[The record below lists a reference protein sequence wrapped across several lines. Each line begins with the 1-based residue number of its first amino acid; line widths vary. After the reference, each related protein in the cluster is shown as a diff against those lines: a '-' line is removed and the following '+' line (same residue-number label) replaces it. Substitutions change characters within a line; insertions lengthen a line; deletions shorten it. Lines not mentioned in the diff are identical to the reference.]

1 MYFYGVIPVNVL
13 RENVIPATGQES
25 PSRRDWVGM
34 KFLKNLTVCASCASL
49 VLLVQS
55 CGDDT
60 TLSPVYALSSSAQE
74 SSSNMPKSSSQDLSS
89 SFADSES
96 SSSLVGLSSSSQ
108 DVGGFSSSETSLS
121 AGTELPAGTESSSFV
136 AMSSAE
142 KPTSS
147 ESSQN
152 SSSSSNAVQS
162 SSSVKSSAS
171 VSSSSE
177 TPSSSSALP
186 IKIDFFNGAD
196 ISEVQEYERRNAKF
210 FDVDG
215 KESDIFTILKNHGFN
230 SIRLRTFVSPKAKYG
245 YAANGC
251 GHDAEAYGDK
261 DHVVAYAKKAKAAGM
276 GLLVDIH
283 YSDVWAD
290 PGKQIIPERW
300 RGVNNANAMA
310 DSVYA
315 YTKDLMN
322 ALKDAGATPDMVQ
335 IGNETTPGILIH
347 KPNSKTDC
355 WGNGVDKAAT
365 SVNGDMGTAAGKANA
380 AKYFNAGIKAVK
392 EVSPT
397 TKTVLHIERIRQA
410 NTVTWWMGVVF
421 DDYKIPADVMGFSAY
436 TAYGDGGPDNW
447 MNLFNTVTTKYSKLE
462 FIVAEYNGGDKDNH
476 YNFDKSR
483 QKTRENVKKLNRW
496 IGTFFW
502 EPTIGGAWGP
512 ALFDKR
518 GNDYYANSKAFEEFF

>member
-1 MYFYGVIPVNVL
+1 MSI
-13 RENVIPATGQES
+13 
-25 PSRRDWVGM
+25 
-34 KFLKNLTVCASCASL
+34 LKYSFIGLACVSL
-49 VLLVQS
+49 AILSQG
-55 CGDDT
+55 CGDDPAS
-60 TLSPVYALSSSAQE
+60 SPFVNSLYSSSSSAQE
-74 SSSNMPKSSSQDLSS
+74 SLESSSNAASYSFSESSSS
-89 SFADSES
+89 SFFAALSSCHSELDSES
-96 SSSLVGLSSSSQ
+96 SSS
-108 DVGGFSSSETSLS
+108 
-121 AGTELPAGTESSSFV
+121 V
-136 AMSSAE
+136 ATSSAVE
-142 KPTSS
+142 PTSS

-152 SSSSSNAVQS
+152 SSSSEAQSSSAQS
-162 SSSVKSSAS
+162 SSSNAS
-171 VSSSSE
+171 QPSSSRE
-177 TPSSSSALP
+177 SSSSAQP
-186 IKIDFFNGAD
+186 VKIDFFNGAD
-196 ISEVQEYERRNAKF
+196 ISEVQEYERNNTKF
-210 FDVDG
+210 YDVDG

-245 YAANGC
+245 YAASGC

-261 DHVVAYAKKAKAAGM
+261 DHVVAYAKKVKAAGM

-300 RGVNNANAMA
+300 RNVNNANAMA

-315 YTKDLMN
+315 YTKDLML
-322 ALKDAGATPDMVQ
+322 ALKNAGATPDMVQ
-335 IGNETTPGILIH
+335 VGNETTPGILIH

-355 WGNGVDKAAT
+355 WGNGVDKAAA

-410 NTVTWWMGVVF
+410 NTVTWWMGVIF

-436 TAYGDGGPDNW
+436 TAYGDGAPDNW
-447 MNLFNTVTTKYSKLE
+447 KSLFNTVTTKYSKLE
-462 FIVAEYNGGDKDNH
+462 FIVAEYNGGDSDNH
-476 YNFDKSR
+476 YKFDGSR
-483 QKTRENVKKLNRW
+483 KRTREMVSGMNRW

-512 ALFDKR
+512 SLFDKR
-518 GNDYYANSKAFEEFF
+518 GKDLYANAKAFEEFF

>member
-1 MYFYGVIPVNVL
+1 M
-13 RENVIPATGQES
+13 
-25 PSRRDWVGM
+25 
-34 KFLKNLTVCASCASL
+34 
-49 VLLVQS
+49 
-55 CGDDT
+55 
-60 TLSPVYALSSSAQE
+60 
-74 SSSNMPKSSSQDLSS
+74 
-89 SFADSES
+89 DSES
-96 SSSLVGLSSSSQ
+96 SSSLVELSSSSQ
-108 DVGGFSSSETSLS
+108 DVGGFSSSESSLS
-121 AGTELPAGTESSSFV
+121 AGTESSSSV

-152 SSSSSNAVQS
+152 SSSSS
-162 SSSVKSSAS
+162 SVAPN
-171 VSSSSE
+171 SSE
-177 TPSSSSALP
+177 TSLSSSAQPLSSFSEVTSSSSAQL

-245 YAANGC
+245 YAASGC
-251 GHDAEAYGDK
+251 GHDGEAYGDK
-261 DHVVAYAKKAKAAGM
+261 DHVVAYAKKVKAAGM

-300 RGVNNANAMA
+300 RGVNSADAMA

-322 ALKDAGATPDMVQ
+322 ALKAAGATPDMVQ

-410 NTVTWWMGVVF
+410 NTVTWWMGVIF

-436 TAYGDGGPDNW
+436 TAYGDGAPDSW

-462 FIVAEYNGGDKDNH
+462 FIVAEYNGGDSDNH
-476 YNFDKSR
+476 YKFDNSR
-483 QKTRENVKKLNRW
+483 QKTREKVQTLNRW

-518 GNDYYANSKAFEEFF
+518 GKDYYANKDAFKEFF

>member
-1 MYFYGVIPVNVL
+1 
-13 RENVIPATGQES
+13 
-25 PSRRDWVGM
+25 M
-34 KFLKNLTVCASCASL
+34 KFLKNLAACVSCAS
-49 VLLVQS
+49 VALLMQS

-60 TLSPVYALSSSAQE
+60 ASSPVYALSSSSAQESLESSSTQESSNFSIGEQE
-74 SSSNMPKSSSQDLSS
+74 SSSSVEN
-89 SFADSES
+89 
-96 SSSLVGLSSSSQ
+96 LSSSSQ
-108 DVGGFSSSETSLS
+108 DVGGPSSSETSLS
-121 AGTELPAGTESSSFV
+121 AGTESSSAV
-136 AMSSAE
+136 TTSSAVE
-142 KPTSS
+142 PTSS
-147 ESSQN
+147 ETLQ
-152 SSSSSNAVQS
+152 SSSSSEAQSSVAES
-162 SSSVKSSAS
+162 SSSQAI
-171 VSSSSE
+171 SSSE
-177 TPSSSSALP
+177 TPSSSSAQL
-186 IKIDFFNGAD
+186 IKIDFYNGAD
-196 ISEVQEYERRNAKF
+196 ISEVQEYERNNTKF
-210 FDVDG
+210 YDVDG

-245 YAANGC
+245 YAASGC
-251 GHDAEAYGDK
+251 GHDSEAYGDK
-261 DHVVAYAKKAKAAGM
+261 DHVVAFAKKVKAAGM

-315 YTKDLMN
+315 YTKDLML
-322 ALKDAGATPDMVQ
+322 ALKNAGATPDMVQ
-335 IGNETTPGILIH
+335 VGNETTPGILIH

-410 NTVTWWMGVVF
+410 ETVKWWMGVIF

-436 TAYGDGGPDNW
+436 TAYGDGTPDKW
-447 MNLFNTVTTKYSKLE
+447 SNLFNTITTKYSNLE
-462 FIVAEYNGGDKDNH
+462 FIVAEYNGGDSDNH

-483 QKTRENVKKLNRW
+483 QKTRESVRKMNRW

-502 EPTIGGAWGP
+502 EPTIGGAWG
-512 ALFDKR
+512 AGLFDWR
-518 GNDYYANSKAFEEFF
+518 GKDLYANAKAFEEFF